1 MDRLTAAKVFIDVV
15 HCGSFTA
22 AADRLDMSRSMVTRY
37 VDGMEAWLQTRLLHR
52 TTRKVTLTS
61 AGETCLKEIETWL
74 EQGEK
79 LALYGA
85 DPLALTGRVK
95 IATSVSL
102 GLSLLAP
109 AIKAFQDQHPQI
121 FIDLDV
127 QDTVKDMTEQQIDLA
142 IRVTASPSDALIGKP
157 IGVCESV
164 LVAAPDYLA
173 QAAPIMQPQDLTA
186 HRCLGYK
193 NFAWSVWHLAKD
205 DQFEAVEVSCHL
217 TANEA
222 TTLLYASISG
232 AGVSLQPTYLANK
245 YIKSGELCHVLP
257 QWQPNEMKI
266 YALYSSRKHLSPAV
280 RALIDHLE
288 QYFADHP
295 W

>member
-1 MDRLTAAKVFIDVV
+1 MDRLTAAKVFINVV
-15 HCGSFTA
+15 QCGSFSA
-22 AADRLDMSRSMVTRY
+22 AADRLNMSRSMVTRY
-37 VDGMEAWLQTRLLHR
+37 VDKMENWLQTRLLHR

-61 AGETCLKEIETWL
+61 AGETCLKEIEAWL
-74 EQGEK
+74 EQGDK
-79 LALYGA
+79 LARYGA
-85 DPLALTGRVK
+85 DPQALTGRVK
-95 IATSVSL
+95 VATSVSL
-102 GLSLLAP
+102 GGALLAP
-109 AIKAFQDQHPQI
+109 AIKAFQDQHRQI

-127 QDTVKDMTEQQIDLA
+127 QDSVKDMTEQQIDLA
-142 IRVTASPSDALIGKP
+142 IRITASPSDTLIGKP
-157 IGVCESV
+157 IGVCESA
-164 LVAAPDYLA
+164 LVASPDYLA
-173 QAAPIMQPQDLTA
+173 QAGAIVEPQDLTA

-205 DQFEAVEVSCHL
+205 KQFEAVEVSCHL

-222 TTLLYASISG
+222 TTLLYACLSG
-232 AGVSLQPTYLANK
+232 AGVSLQPTYLVNK
-245 YIKSGELCHVLP
+245 YLKSGELCHVLP

-266 YALYSSRKHLSPAV
+266 YALYSSRKHLSPAI